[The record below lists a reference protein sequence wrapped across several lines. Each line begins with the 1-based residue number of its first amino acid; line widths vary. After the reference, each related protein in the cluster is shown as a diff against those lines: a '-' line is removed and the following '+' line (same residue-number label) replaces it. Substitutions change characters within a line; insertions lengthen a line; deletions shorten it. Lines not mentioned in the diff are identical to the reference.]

1 MNKRG
6 QSLITFILILP
17 VIILFVAFII
27 DSGLSIIEKEN
38 VDGILTDNM
47 NMAVKQKNKDVEEIK
62 EVIIKNK
69 DNLDLDIKIENN
81 YLKIKAVDKKKN
93 LFGKIIDLS
102 WYNLEFN
109 YCISYGDRKLN
120 KECK

>member
-69 DNLDLDIKIENN
+69 DNLDLNIKIENN

-109 YCISYGDRKLN
+109 YCISYDDRKLN

>member
-109 YCISYGDRKLN
+109 YCISYDDRKLN

>member
-81 YLKIKAVDKKKN
+81 YLKIKAIDKKKN

-109 YCISYGDRKLN
+109 YCISYDDRKLN